1 MTILKK
7 LFFLFFCQSLAFSQ
21 EVTEEGTNPSNNY
34 IFDLPDI
41 VANFETLGEEV
52 QLEAFG
58 AREVTFLSCEI
69 NLKKKN
75 LVCIIWL
82 PIFAT
87 KPVFHNCV
95 SPKLSSVSPKG
106 AGATIDWMFF
116 DNSKLIEFDD

>member
-7 LFFLFFCQSLAFSQ
+7 LFFLFFCQSLAFCQ
-21 EVTEEGTNPSNNY
+21 DVTEEGTNPSNNY

-69 NLKKKN
+69 HFKKKFG
-75 LVCIIWL
+75 LHYLATYICHLTSISQLCVAKIIQ
-82 PIFAT
+82 
-87 KPVFHNCV
+87 CV
-95 SPKLSSVSPKG
+95 AK
-106 AGATIDWMFF
+106 
-116 DNSKLIEFDD
+116 